1 MTNRLDF
8 LTKEQLKATLGY
20 LREQVYTLS
29 LNKNE
34 DLWSFYDENLFRM
47 QHKFF

>member
-8 LTKEQLKATLGY
+8 LTKEQIKTTLVY
-20 LREQVYTLS
+20 LREQVYTQS